1 MSHGNPDINELI
13 AHLQQYVEDLDR
25 SPIDNRRAAHTL
37 LLRAKKKTSDPVG
50 AIKKLIDT
58 IFSGHKS
65 MEFHARKTTSLR
77 YLVNYGTAIA
87 NDIRAA
93 RASSPLGKS
102 READD
107 AFDRF
112 YGGAGHDHRSGHQP

>member
-1 MSHGNPDINELI
+1 MSHGNPDINALI
-13 AHLQQYVEDLDR
+13 EHLQQYVGDLDR
-25 SPIDNRRAAHTL
+25 TPADNRRAAHTL
-37 LLRAKKKTSDPVG
+37 ILRARKKVNDPVE
-50 AIKKLIDT
+50 AIKKLIDA

-65 MEFHARKTTSLR
+65 MEFHARNTTSFR
-77 YLVNYGTAIA
+77 YLVNNASRVS

-93 RASSPLGKS
+93 RAASPLGKS

-112 YGGAGHDHRSGHQP
+112 YGGAGHDPSAGHQP